1 VQQARTSMEAFLDD
15 PSSIAIM
22 VNLVALGRKPPQPA
36 AARLT
41 APAPRL
47 EAADRDEAHAE
58 GDNDY

>member
-1 VQQARTSMEAFLDD
+1 MEAFLDD